1 MFVLTR
7 VYNCT
12 CVCIMCLDN
21 SFGVSTMNNTMYLY
35 YVLSRDWKAKISS
48 KGAILIQLVLY
59 HEFMLRH

>member
-12 CVCIMCLDN
+12 CVCIRCLDN
-21 SFGVSTMNNTMYLY
+21 SFGVSTMNNTMYLHY
-35 YVLSRDWKAKISS
+35 MLSRDWKAKISS

-59 HEFMLRH
+59 YEFTLRH

>member
-21 SFGVSTMNNTMYLY
+21 SFGVSTMNNTMYLHY
-35 YVLSRDWKAKISS
+35 EQRLEGQ
-48 KGAILIQLVLY
+48 GAILIQLVPRVHAEAL
-59 HEFMLRH
+59 EVTKKGI